1 MTHDERSGKIIIPK
15 LPHMVLANFATQ
27 NISLSDTNEVILPAS
42 FAFLGSHDLPH
53 QEDHPESLILE
64 GEEIH
69 CQFIPVGYHQKEK
82 RQ

>member
-1 MTHDERSGKIIIPK
+1 MTSVAARSSSQSSDTGST
-15 LPHMVLANFATQ
+15 ANFATQ
-27 NISLSDTNEVILPAS
+27 NISLSDTNEIILPAS

-53 QEDHPESLILE
+53 QEDLREALIRE

-69 CQFIPVGYHQKEK
+69 CQFIPVVYHQKEK